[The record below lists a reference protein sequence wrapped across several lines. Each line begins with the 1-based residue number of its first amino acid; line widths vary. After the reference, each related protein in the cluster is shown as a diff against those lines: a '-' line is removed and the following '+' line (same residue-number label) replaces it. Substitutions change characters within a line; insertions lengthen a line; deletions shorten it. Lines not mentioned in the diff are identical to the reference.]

1 MPFLILATCLNMVIS
16 FGMTNS
22 QLREAEIR
30 GVLTVVFSIGPTSA
44 LILRCLYDIVPVFI
58 KPSVYAPGCLD
69 AINRALFIAP
79 FFWLALAIFKDYW
92 DNRIT
97 QKNVF
102 LNDLVDE
109 KSGNMKSDKEMF
121 KDRSKKT
128 KINPLAQNI
137 GEEVPPEEDNEEEEI
152 NGLTEQIILANQKRT
167 DIPIQASRISMLFKN
182 DNNSFY
188 ALKDVSIILDKNET
202 LGLLGPNGA
211 GKSTLFNIISTYHDA
226 TGGSI
231 RTFGEELN
239 TYSSFFTEC
248 GLCAQ
253 DNILWDNL
261 SISAQLNCMRILRGV
276 PYKVQYKWLEFLE
289 MTKFVG
295 NTPSGLSS
303 GMQRK
308 VCFMMA
314 AMSNPTFKFL
324 DEPTTG
330 LDPLSRKRFRELLD
344 SQKQIYGGSSVFTT
358 HTMSEAEK
366 ICDRIAIL
374 INGTFVVIDRVE
386 NIKKMT
392 KGFNLIIYKN
402 SPLDMGNK
410 LKQLIG
416 TQVFP
421 EIPVKSI

>member
-1 MPFLILATCLNMVIS
+1 MIIGLTCLWSCSFISMSYFFSQYISLKNKSATFVPFLILATCLNLFIA

-22 QLREAEIR
+22 QLRESEIR
-30 GVLTVVFSIGPTSA
+30 GVLTVVFTFGPTSA
-44 LILRCLYDIVPVFI
+44 LILRCFYDIIPGVI

-69 AINRALFIAP
+69 AINRSLFIAP

-109 KSGNMKSDKEMF
+109 KSGGMKSDKEMF
-121 KDRSKKT
+121 KDRNKKT
-128 KINPLAQNI
+128 KVNPLAQNI

-152 NGLTEQIILANQKRT
+152 NGLTEQIILANQRRT

-248 GLCAQ
+248 GLCA
-253 DNILWDNL
+253 
-261 SISAQLNCMRILRGV
+261 
-276 PYKVQYKWLEFLE
+276 
-289 MTKFVG
+289 
-295 NTPSGLSS
+295 
-303 GMQRK
+303 
-308 VCFMMA
+308 
-314 AMSNPTFKFL
+314 
-324 DEPTTG
+324 
-330 LDPLSRKRFRELLD
+330 
-344 SQKQIYGGSSVFTT
+344 
-358 HTMSEAEK
+358 
-366 ICDRIAIL
+366 
-374 INGTFVVIDRVE
+374 
-386 NIKKMT
+386 
-392 KGFNLIIYKN
+392 
-402 SPLDMGNK
+402 
-410 LKQLIG
+410 
-416 TQVFP
+416 
-421 EIPVKSI
+421 

>member
-1 MPFLILATCLNMVIS
+1 
-16 FGMTNS
+16 
-22 QLREAEIR
+22 
-30 GVLTVVFSIGPTSA
+30 
-44 LILRCLYDIVPVFI
+44 
-58 KPSVYAPGCLD
+58 
-69 AINRALFIAP
+69 
-79 FFWLALAIFKDYW
+79 
-92 DNRIT
+92 
-97 QKNVF
+97 
-102 LNDLVDE
+102 
-109 KSGNMKSDKEMF
+109 
-121 KDRSKKT
+121 
-128 KINPLAQNI
+128 
-137 GEEVPPEEDNEEEEI
+137 
-152 NGLTEQIILANQKRT
+152 
-167 DIPIQASRISMLFKN
+167 
-182 DNNSFY
+182 
-188 ALKDVSIILDKNET
+188 
-202 LGLLGPNGA
+202 
-211 GKSTLFNIISTYHDA
+211 
-226 TGGSI
+226 
-231 RTFGEELN
+231 
-239 TYSSFFTEC
+239 
-248 GLCAQ
+248 
-253 DNILWDNL
+253 
-261 SISAQLNCMRILRGV
+261 MRILRGV
-276 PYKVQYKWLEFLE
+276 PYKVQYKWLEYLE

-330 LDPLSRKRFRELLD
+330 LDPLSRKRFRELLE

-416 TQVFP
+416 A
-421 EIPVKSI
+421 